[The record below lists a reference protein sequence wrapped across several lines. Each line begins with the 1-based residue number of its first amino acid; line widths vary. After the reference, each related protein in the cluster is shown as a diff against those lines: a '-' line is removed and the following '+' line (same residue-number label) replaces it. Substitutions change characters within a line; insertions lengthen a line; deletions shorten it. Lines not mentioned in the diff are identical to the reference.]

1 MIKLEIYPN
10 YIEYY
15 EYHGGTTIELTRKNS
30 GETVRQDWI
39 MFDSV
44 EAALEYFNDSCGV

>member
-1 MIKLEIYPN
+1 MIKLEIFPN

-15 EYHGGTTIELTRKNS
+15 EYHELTRKNS
-30 GETVRQDWI
+30 GETIQQDWI

-44 EAALEYFNDSCGV
+44 EAALEYFNDSCGI